1 MQMSLTKKHVK
12 SLSVLDMYN
21 FKLSEQADRDLLSI
35 ITYISFDLFNPDAAD
50 DLNDEIF
57 KTINNLTLFPE
68 LHPVISTSRY
78 EYRRAVVKK
87 HKIVYYVEDRIIVIA
102 RIYTLGQLVNEED

>member
-1 MQMSLTKKHVK
+1 
-12 SLSVLDMYN
+12 MYN

-50 DLNDEIF
+50 ELNDEIF

-68 LHPVISTSRY
+68 SHPIISTSKY
-78 EYRRAVVKK
+78 KYRRAVVRKYK
-87 HKIVYYVEDRIIVIA
+87 VVYYTDNELIVIA
-102 RIYTLGQLVNEED
+102 RIYTPGQLVDEGAD